1 MERHTLLCVDDDP
14 GIRGLYEALLGNQ
27 GYEVIVAGGGCEALK
42 LFHGRS
48 KKIDAVIADYDMPE
62 MNGAELAAELKRC
75 DPGLPVIMISGC
87 LPVLE
92 EAPHFVDA
100 AMEKGASIE
109 EIVDQVEI
117 LLTSHRTAPAVVAG
131 SAYLPV
137 GSALAGV
144 VATAGFFLAK
154 FLR

>member
-14 GIRGLYEALLGNQ
+14 GIRELYEALLGSQ
-27 GYEVIVAGGGCEALK
+27 GYEVLVADGGREALK
-42 LFHGRS
+42 RFHCKD

-62 MNGAELAAELKRC
+62 MNGAELAAELKHC

-100 AMEKGASIE
+100 AMEKGAPVEKIVEQIE
-109 EIVDQVEI
+109 V
-117 LLTSHRTAPAVVAG
+117 LLADHR
-131 SAYLPV
+131 V
-137 GSALAGV
+137 GQSPIPQSRCAH
-144 VATAGFFLAK
+144 
-154 FLR
+154 

>member
-14 GIRGLYEALLGNQ
+14 GICELYEALLGSQ
-27 GYEVIVAGGGCEALK
+27 GYEVLVADGGREALK
-42 LFHGRS
+42 RFHCKD

-62 MNGAELAAELKRC
+62 MNGAELAAELKHC

-92 EAPHFVDA
+92 EQNFVDA
-100 AMEKGASIE
+100 AMEKGAPVE
-109 EIVDQVEI
+109 KIVDQVEI
-117 LLTSHRTAPAVVAG
+117 LLASHRAGRTAVPG
-131 SAYLPV
+131 SRFLPL

-144 VATAGFFLAK
+144 VATAAFVLAK